1 MTDTA
6 GAWVSD
12 MVGGLV
18 SAGNPLLRDLWLA
31 SPADQG
37 MTEGR
42 GHEELVE
49 AAAVAEEND
58 PKRLTALASGFVE
71 SVVEGLVVEGE
82 TVEMGDET
90 SSSAGG
96 GVVSEGG
103 SSAAVDAAGVDGA
116 QEKWGDWFY
125 FNDASVSRVS
135 WRQQPGG
142 AAPPGE
148 EPQAQGNV
156 WGTVADM
163 LRLASGLPAVA
174 GVGAGVWAGA
184 GASSAANCT
193 NASAYMLVYRQRR
206 AGDGAHAH
214 AVPADGGQACVKPPA
229 AAPEDCM
236 AMVREENRQ
245 ALKLAQ
251 LMEVQQRIVKV
262 RAWATCAPC
271 PAGSAGDVDE
281 GSCIELEVR
290 FLFL

>member
-58 PKRLTALASGFVE
+58 PKRLTASASGFVE

-90 SSSAGG
+90 SSSAGR
-96 GVVSEGG
+96 GVVSVGG

-142 AAPPGE
+142 AAPP
-148 EPQAQGNV
+148 
-156 WGTVADM
+156 
-163 LRLASGLPAVA
+163 
-174 GVGAGVWAGA
+174 AGA
-184 GASSAANCT
+184 APPTGRGDAHPEAE
-193 NASAYMLVYRQRR
+193 LRR
-206 AGDGAHAH
+206 ELR
-214 AVPADGGQACVKPPA
+214 VGGGGHHLLRGRGRGKGQG
-229 AAPEDCM
+229 
-236 AMVREENRQ
+236 Q
-245 ALKLAQ
+245 
-251 LMEVQQRIVKV
+251 
-262 RAWATCAPC
+262 
-271 PAGSAGDVDE
+271 G
-281 GSCIELEVR
+281 
-290 FLFL
+290 